1 VSGPSIWRTPVVLN
15 VAIVCGLAWAL
26 LADGW
31 LAKAL
36 ATAVTA
42 VPVGVVVYHVACRAR
57 PRHKRSS

>member
-1 VSGPSIWRTPVVLN
+1 VSSPSIWRMPVVLN

-36 ATAVTA
+36 ATIVTA
-42 VPVGVVVYHVACRAR
+42 MPAGVVLYHVSGRT
-57 PRHKRSS
+57 RSR